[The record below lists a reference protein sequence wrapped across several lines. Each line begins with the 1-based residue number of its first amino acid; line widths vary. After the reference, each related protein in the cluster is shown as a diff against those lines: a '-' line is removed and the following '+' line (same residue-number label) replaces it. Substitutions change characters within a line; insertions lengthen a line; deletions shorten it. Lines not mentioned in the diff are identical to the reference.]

1 MKAIGILLLIGAA
14 IFGVITL
21 SEFSRYQSLVAD
33 GNPFAGL
40 VSNSYVYC
48 SGIAMTALLC
58 GIGFLL
64 APTKGKVAQQAA
76 AAAGKASPYE
86 GMVWDGKQWVAPAPQ
101 YPSTPQ
107 TPTLDPVSTVNP

>member
-1 MKAIGILLLIGAA
+1 MKVIGVLLLIGAA
-14 IFGVITL
+14 VFGVITL

-33 GNPFAGL
+33 GNPFAEL

-64 APTKGKVAQQAA
+64 APSRAKMAREVAA
-76 AAAGKASPYE
+76 APGKASPYE
-86 GMVWDGKQWVAPAPQ
+86 GMAWDGRRRVTPAPQ
-101 YPSTPQ
+101 
-107 TPTLDPVSTVNP
+107 

>member
-1 MKAIGILLLIGAA
+1 MKVIGVFLLIGSA

-40 VSNSYVYC
+40 VSNSYIYC

-58 GIGFLL
+58 GIGFML
-64 APTKGKVAQQAA
+64 APSKAKMAHHAA
-76 AAAGKASPYE
+76 AAAGKANPY
-86 GMVWDGKQWVAPAPQ
+86 GDMVWDGKHWVAPARQFP
-101 YPSTPQ
+101 
-107 TPTLDPVSTVNP
+107 PTSPPAPPMV

>member
-1 MKAIGILLLIGAA
+1 MKVIGVLLLIGAA

-48 SGIAMTALLC
+48 GGIAMTALLC

-64 APTKGKVAQQAA
+64 APTKGKIGQQAA
-76 AAAGKASPYE
+76 AAAGNAGRYE
-86 GMVWDGKQWVAPAPQ
+86 GVVWDGKHWVAPARQ
-101 YPSTPQ
+101 YPPTPQ
-107 TPTLDPVSTVNP
+107 LPPHAPPRG